1 MTATDNLYILDDGN
15 DNKKSIDILEYINN
29 RIQYINDITKRHI
42 RPYILTPK
50 MLGNEKISEKLKER
64 KVDRL
69 PALVV
74 FDPRHEVFVGVD
86 EIRFFY
92 ETLMDSIKTQY
103 QKKETESKKESDP
116 YGSEVPLLDDTNAL
130 MHQFYSGEVTGKEQE
145 RSQGADLGTSMSD
158 RYKKSIMTR
167 SKGPTQP
174 GRNPGGGELGE
185 EDGFDF
191 SRSMNDRRRGKSS
204 TSVEESLSPP
214 SESGGGGDNGGKV
227 KDNVMDS
234 VRKACKDGGDDIELQ
249 FYANMLESSDNL

>member
-15 DNKKSIDILEYINN
+15 DNKKSIDILEYVNN

-103 QKKETESKKESDP
+103 QKKETESKKETDS
-116 YGSEVPLLDDTNAL
+116 YGDEMPLLDDTNAL

-145 RSQGADLGTSMSD
+145 RSQSADLGTNMSD
-158 RYKKSIMTR
+158 RYKKSMMTR

-174 GRNPGGGELGE
+174 GRSPGSSEME

-191 SRSMNDRRRGKSS
+191 SRSMNDRRRGKS
-204 TSVEESLSPP
+204 TPVEESSPP
-214 SESGGGGDNGGKV
+214 SQQSGGGDTGGKV
-227 KDNVMDS
+227 KDNAMDS
-234 VRKACKDGGDDIELQ
+234 VKKVCSDDPVELQ